1 MLRETARGFAADRG
15 LDLAASLAFSTLLMS
30 VPLVATL
37 SKFLATFFQTND
49 RAILDAINVA
59 LPYRSARLTS
69 NLREFIDSARA
80 ISGVGIAL
88 LLATSVRLIFVI
100 ENTVNFVWGAPKRT
114 RHLARG
120 ALYTLGLFVLAL
132 FLQLLF
138 SGLQEL
144 KARSAI
150 GGLLTAAIFGRLI
163 PLLEVAAAL
172 TILYR
177 LVPNA
182 RVTWASAAAAG
193 ASVALIL
200 RLLRIGIA
208 YYFSALTDLNVIYGS
223 LSIVL
228 IVLVTLY
235 LFWVLVL
242 AGVELTFVLDAGT
255 GLTAVGSDLGD
266 TEKAARLLV
275 PLAGRAPVSS
285 DDLAVAAGIAAAEAG
300 QVLAKLQS
308 AGLISVDGAGL
319 VRLALPAREITL
331 SRVVSAVVPHLLE
344 VSRDGHDR
352 IARLLRRQFR
362 KLAAERE
369 VLLTVTLEQLSGRR

>member
-150 GGLLTAAIFGRLI
+150 GGLLTAAIFG
-163 PLLEVAAAL
+163 A
-172 TILYR
+172 
-177 LVPNA
+177 
-182 RVTWASAAAAG
+182 
-193 ASVALIL
+193 
-200 RLLRIGIA
+200 
-208 YYFSALTDLNVIYGS
+208 
-223 LSIVL
+223 
-228 IVLVTLY
+228 
-235 LFWVLVL
+235 
-242 AGVELTFVLDAGT
+242 
-255 GLTAVGSDLGD
+255 
-266 TEKAARLLV
+266 
-275 PLAGRAPVSS
+275 
-285 DDLAVAAGIAAAEAG
+285 
-300 QVLAKLQS
+300 
-308 AGLISVDGAGL
+308 
-319 VRLALPAREITL
+319 
-331 SRVVSAVVPHLLE
+331 
-344 VSRDGHDR
+344 
-352 IARLLRRQFR
+352 
-362 KLAAERE
+362 
-369 VLLTVTLEQLSGRR
+369 